1 MSGQKQKFCVY
12 FYSTLKY
19 AHVPVFPFHPLLP
32 QTALMHDGWMV
43 SLRLRSL
50 GLRSLFACSLAIA
63 ALIQIASAQ
72 RVFDVRDYGATG
84 RKSDDARPAL
94 QKAMDACGKVGG
106 GRVYVPPGEYTSGQ
120 LHLRSGVRLYVE
132 AGATIY
138 ATLDSSQYDDARK
151 AALIYGEDLRDVVL
165 EGGGTL
171 DGQSS
176 YEWHLNTITDHYI
189 LPNQRQMEAAGKPLL
204 RPFPVGQG
212 KETVFPRMVL
222 LLRCVDVRIAGL
234 KFLRSRSWTINPYAC
249 KRLVID
255 GVYIYSSQKEA
266 VWADGI
272 DPDGCQDVRI
282 SNCTIETGDDAI
294 CFYSTSAWGPVLPTE
309 NVTVINCRL
318 SSSSSAIK
326 FCDGNSKAVRHV
338 AISNI
343 IITNSNRGLAFMVFD
358 GGIVEDVVIDNVTI
372 DTRRFDWFWWGD
384 GDPIHFNIKRRSE
397 IDGRHYDNEP
407 AAGIIRNVTISNV
420 IAHGQGT
427 SAMQGHPD
435 SWLEGIRLNHVRLFV
450 SHGVDAPYESTTAAL
465 TLRYA
470 RDVAMKDVEIRWEE
484 PHTATWQSGLMADQ
498 VQDLLLED
506 LRIDAAPG
514 SNQPV
519 LRLNDADGVLIRQS
533 QIASVDV
540 TGIRSRAV
548 RLVDTEAKVTA
559 GPGVPPVIV
568 K

>member
-1 MSGQKQKFCVY
+1 
-12 FYSTLKY
+12 
-19 AHVPVFPFHPLLP
+19 
-32 QTALMHDGWMV
+32 MHDGWMV

-50 GLRSLFACSLAIA
+50 WLSSLFGCPLAIA
-63 ALIQIASAQ
+63 ALTQIASAQ

-94 QKAMDACGKVGG
+94 QKAIDACGKAGG

-138 ATLDSSQYDDARK
+138 ATLDSTQYDDARK
-151 AALIYGEDLRDVVL
+151 AALIYGEDLHDIVL

-204 RPFPVGQG
+204 RPFPVGQE

-309 NVTVINCRL
+309 NVTVTNSRL

-338 AISNI
+338 TISNI

-358 GGIVEDVVIDNVTI
+358 GGIVEDVVIDNITI

-450 SHGVDAPYESTTAAL
+450 SHAADAPYESATAAM

-470 RDVAMKDVEIRWEE
+470 RDIAMKDVEIRWEQ
-484 PHTATWQSGLMADQ
+484 PHTATWQSGLTADQ

-506 LRIDAAPG
+506 IRIDAAPG
-514 SNQPV
+514 SDHPV
-519 LRLNDADGVLIRQS
+519 LRLNDADGVLIRES

-540 TGIRSRAV
+540 TGARSRAV
-548 RLVDTEAKVTA
+548 RLVDTEAKVKA
-559 GPGVPPVIV
+559 GPGVPPVIL